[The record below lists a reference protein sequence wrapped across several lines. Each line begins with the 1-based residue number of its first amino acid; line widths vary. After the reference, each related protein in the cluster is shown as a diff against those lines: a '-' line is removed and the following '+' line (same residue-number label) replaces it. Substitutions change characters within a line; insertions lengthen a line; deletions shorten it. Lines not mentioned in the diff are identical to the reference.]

1 MTPDDYINYRATSEA
16 RTVGELYGTENFC
29 HFLYSLV
36 KMDRPSIVIELG
48 CGGAATTLTVSQA
61 LKENGHGHVWTVDN
75 GADWSIDTIRRACQ
89 LPFGTFD
96 DDEPYGAFIR
106 RVLETLR
113 LSDVATLVEM
123 NLDGSTWFAP
133 DAGRIDMLY
142 SDAIGCSVE
151 GCVSIFKY
159 YLPRVSSFSSIFID
173 RAGTI
178 NHVFLFLQYVVD
190 QFNIGKIPWDLL
202 DGVDDNG
209 RSAIERLVRTCEFQ
223 LINLTDTKHGK
234 KNWVQNSRAWI
245 KIQPVDYRPHNDVI
259 SFGSIPRPWDK

>member
-1 MTPDDYINYRATSEA
+1 MTPSGYINYRASLESY
-16 RTVGELYGTENFC
+16 TVGELYGTESFC

-36 KMDRPSIVIELG
+36 KMDRPSVVVELG
-48 CGGAATTLTVSQA
+48 CGGGATSLMVSQA

-75 GADWSIDTIRRACQ
+75 GADWSIATIRRACQ
-89 LPFGTFD
+89 LPFGTCD
-96 DDEPYGAFIR
+96 DNESYGAFIR
-106 RVLETLR
+106 RVLESCR

-123 NLDGSTWFAP
+123 NLDGSSWFAP
-133 DAGRIDMLY
+133 DAGYIDMLY
-142 SDAIGCSVE
+142 SDAISCNVE
-151 GCVSIFKY
+151 GCVSTFRY

-178 NHVFLFLQYVVD
+178 NHVLLFLKYMVG

-202 DGVDDNG
+202 NGLDDD
-209 RSAIERLVRTCEFQ
+209 RRFALERLVRTSEFQ

-234 KNWVQNSRAWI
+234 KNWMQNSRAWI

-259 SFGSIPRPWDK
+259 SFGSIPRPWET